1 MLMIA
6 RQQSDLLH
14 VLLVEDNDLDV
25 EIAKQVFARS
35 GVAAQL
41 HIVHDGPEALQF
53 LYRRRYPNPRARL
66 EAAPQLPDLTLL
78 DLNLPTGSG
87 ADILRQMKADP
98 RLSPIPV
105 VVLTGN
111 GNERMLRKCMELGAN
126 LYLLKPITNA
136 DVMNIV
142 ADVQRYWSA
151 SEKLERGAA

>member
-1 MLMIA
+1 MLMTV
-6 RQQSDLLH
+6 RQVSDLLH

-25 EIAKQVFARS
+25 EIVKRVFARS
-35 GVAAQL
+35 GVAAHL
-41 HIVHDGPEALQF
+41 HVVHDGPEAMQF

-87 ADILRQMKADP
+87 SDILRQMKADP
-98 RLSPIPV
+98 RISPIPV
-105 VVLTGN
+105 VMLTGD
-111 GNERMLRKCMELGAN
+111 GSVRMRRESMELGAN

-142 ADVQRYWSA
+142 ADVRRYWNA
-151 SEKLERGAA
+151 IEKLERGAA